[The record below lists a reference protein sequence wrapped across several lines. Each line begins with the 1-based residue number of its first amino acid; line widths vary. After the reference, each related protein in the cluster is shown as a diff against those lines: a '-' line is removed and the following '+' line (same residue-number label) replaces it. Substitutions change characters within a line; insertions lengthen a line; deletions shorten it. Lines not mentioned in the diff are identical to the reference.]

1 MTETI
6 TMPREEFKKLISD
19 VEIVINDVE
28 SILSSEDKLTKKRI
42 DGIESGKVK
51 GKTEKELD
59 EYLKN
64 RGIKEHSDFFK
75 DLDRL
80 NKSE

>member
-28 SILSSEDKLTKKRI
+28 SILSTEDKLTKKRI
-42 DGIESGKVK
+42 DDIESGKVK

-64 RGIKEHSDFFK
+64 RGIKVG
-75 DLDRL
+75 
-80 NKSE
+80 

>member
-6 TMPREEFKKLISD
+6 TMPKEDFRKLISD

-42 DGIESGKVK
+42 DDIESGKVK

-64 RGIKEHSDFFK
+64 RGIKVG
-75 DLDRL
+75 
-80 NKSE
+80 

>member
-28 SILSSEDKLTKKRI
+28 SILSSEEKLTKKRI
-42 DGIESGKVK
+42 NDIESGKVK

-64 RGIKEHSDFFK
+64 RGIKVG
-75 DLDRL
+75 
-80 NKSE
+80 

>member
-6 TMPREEFKKLISD
+6 TMPRGEFKKLISD

-42 DGIESGKVK
+42 DDIESGKVK

-64 RGIKEHSDFFK
+64 RGI
-75 DLDRL
+75 RVG
-80 NKSE
+80 

>member
-28 SILSSEDKLTKKRI
+28 SILSAEDKLTKKRI
-42 DGIESGKVK
+42 DDIESGKVK

-64 RGIKEHSDFFK
+64 RGIKCG
-75 DLDRL
+75 
-80 NKSE
+80 

>member
-19 VEIVINDVE
+19 VEIVISDVE

-42 DGIESGKVK
+42 DDIESGKVK

-64 RGIKEHSDFFK
+64 RGIKVG
-75 DLDRL
+75 
-80 NKSE
+80 

>member
-6 TMPREEFKKLISD
+6 TMPRGEFKKLISD

-42 DGIESGKVK
+42 DDIESGKVK

-64 RGIKEHSDFFK
+64 RGIKVG
-75 DLDRL
+75 
-80 NKSE
+80 

>member
-28 SILSSEDKLTKKRI
+28 SILSAEDKLTKKRI
-42 DGIESGKVK
+42 DDIESGKVK

-64 RGIKEHSDFFK
+64 RGIKVG
-75 DLDRL
+75 
-80 NKSE
+80 